1 MKIVVLKSCPNK
13 HGSSNLLSD
22 EVIKGA
28 EESGLSVAEIDV
40 ARVNVTPCIGCVGNG
55 NHSQFSRDGLW
66 HSRLVYT
73 RTGIVDRKLKI
84 DIKKR
89 TSGGAK
95 PLKAL
100 VYCGFPSYQRQ
111 LIEFYARL

>member
-55 NHSQFSRDGLW
+55 NHGQFSRDGLW

-84 DIKKR
+84 DIKKEDFR
-89 TSGGAK
+89 RSQTAES
-95 PLKAL
+95 PCLLWISL
-100 VYCGFPSYQRQ
+100 VSKT
-111 LIEFYARL
+111 AN